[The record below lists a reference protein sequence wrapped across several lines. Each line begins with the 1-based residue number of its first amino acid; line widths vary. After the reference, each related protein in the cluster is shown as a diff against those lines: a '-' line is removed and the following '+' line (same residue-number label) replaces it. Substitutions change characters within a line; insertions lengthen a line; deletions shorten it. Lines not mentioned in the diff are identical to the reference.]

1 MFDELITNNA
11 LIAPLV
17 SWAVA
22 QLLKMFVMLLQ
33 KKQLNFRYLVSS
45 GGMPSSHSAVVTSLA
60 TAVAFID
67 GFGSVTFGISV
78 ILAVIVMR
86 DASGVRQSVGQQAA
100 ILKRLL
106 KEIGERQPVKVLG
119 RDFQVL
125 AGHTPVQVIVG
136 GLLGIGIT
144 CLWITLL

>member
-1 MFDELITNNA
+1 MFEKLITNNV
-11 LIAPLV
+11 LIAPLL

-22 QLLKMFVMLLQ
+22 QLFKMFVVLLQ
-33 KKQLNFRYLVSS
+33 KKQLNFRCLWSS
-45 GGMPSSHSAVVTSLA
+45 GGMPSSHSAVVASLA

-78 ILAVIVMR
+78 VLAFIVMR
-86 DASGVRQSVGQQAA
+86 DAAGVRQSVGQQGD
-100 ILKRLL
+100 ILKRIL

-136 GLLGIGIT
+136 GLLGIGVT
-144 CLWITLL
+144 CLWITLR

>member
-1 MFDELITNNA
+1 MFDKLINNNA
-11 LIAPLV
+11 LIAPLL

-22 QLLKMFVMLLQ
+22 QLFKTFVVLLQ
-33 KKQLNFRYLVSS
+33 KKRLDLRCLVKS
-45 GGMPSSHSAVVTSLA
+45 GGMPSSHSAVVASLA

-78 ILAVIVMR
+78 VLAFIVMR
-86 DASGVRQSVGQQAA
+86 DAAGVRQSVGQQGD
-100 ILKRLL
+100 ILKRIL

-125 AGHTPVQVIVG
+125 AGHTPFQVIVG
-136 GLLGIGIT
+136 GLLGIGVT
-144 CLWITLL
+144 CLWITLR

>member
-1 MFDELITNNA
+1 MFEKLITNNV
-11 LIAPLV
+11 LIAPLL
-17 SWAVA
+17 SWAIA
-22 QLLKMFVMLLQ
+22 QLLKMFAVLVQ
-33 KKQLNFRYLVSS
+33 KKRLDFRYLVSD
-45 GGMPSSHSAVVTSLA
+45 GGMPSAHSAVVASLA
-60 TAVAFID
+60 TAVAFSD

-78 ILAVIVMR
+78 ILALIVMR
-86 DASGVRQSVGQQAA
+86 DAAGVRQSVGQQGD

-125 AGHTPVQVIVG
+125 AGHTPFQVAAG

-144 CLWITLL
+144 CLWITLR

>member
-1 MFDELITNNA
+1 MFEKLITNNA
-11 LIAPLV
+11 LIAPLL
-17 SWAVA
+17 SWAIA
-22 QLLKMFVMLLQ
+22 QLFKMFVVLLQ
-33 KKQLNFRYLVSS
+33 KKQLNFRCSVSS
-45 GGMPSSHSAVVTSLA
+45 GGMPSSHSAVVASLA

-78 ILAVIVMR
+78 ILAFIVMR
-86 DASGVRQSVGQQAA
+86 DAAGVRQSVGQQGD
-100 ILKRLL
+100 ILKRIL

-125 AGHTPVQVIVG
+125 AGHTPIQVIVG

-144 CLWITLL
+144 CLWITLR

>member
-11 LIAPLV
+11 LIAPLL

-22 QLLKMFVMLLQ
+22 QSLKMFVLLLQ
-33 KKQLNFRYLVSS
+33 KKRLYFRSLVSD
-45 GGMPSSHSAVVTSLA
+45 GGMPSSHSALVASLA

-78 ILAVIVMR
+78 ILAAIVMH
-86 DASGVRQSVGQQAA
+86 DAAGVRHSVGQQATVLNQ
-100 ILKRLL
+100 IL
-106 KEIGERQPVKVLG
+106 KEIGERRPVKVLG
-119 RDFQVL
+119 RDLKVL
-125 AGHTPVQVIVG
+125 VGHTPVQVIAG

-144 CLWITLL
+144 CLWITLR

>member
-11 LIAPLV
+11 LIAPLI

-22 QLLKMFVMLLQ
+22 QLIKMFVLLLQ
-33 KKQLNFRYLVSS
+33 EKRLDFRCLVSS
-45 GGMPSSHSAVVTSLA
+45 GGMPSSHSAVVTGLA
-60 TAVAFID
+60 TAVAYID

-78 ILAVIVMR
+78 ILALIVMR
-86 DASGVRQSVGQQAA
+86 DASGVRQSVGQQGD
-100 ILKRLL
+100 ILKRIL

-136 GLLGIGIT
+136 GLLGIGVA
-144 CLWITLL
+144 CLWITLR

>member
-1 MFDELITNNA
+1 MFHELITNNA
-11 LIAPLV
+11 LIAPLL
-17 SWAVA
+17 SWTIA
-22 QLLKMFVMLLQ
+22 QLFKMFAVLLQ
-33 KKQLNFRYLVSS
+33 EKRLDLRYLWSS

-78 ILAVIVMR
+78 ILAFIVMR
-86 DASGVRQSVGQQAA
+86 DAAGVRQSVGQQGD
-100 ILKRLL
+100 ILKQILR
-106 KEIGERQPVKVLG
+106 EIGERQPVKVLG

-125 AGHTPVQVIVG
+125 AGHTPFQVMVG

-144 CLWITLL
+144 CLWITLR